1 MISLNRA
8 EGHSLNELLS
18 VCDSYVAVQ
27 ANACLAGVI
36 WLLGVSGASGNWV
49 HALLTSGVR
58 VVTGVSQ
65 SNWHSFCQS
74 EHLVDRAHR
83 LVSLERLPIKLIIAA
98 LCTFT
103 TSQ

>member
-1 MISLNRA
+1 MCGS
-8 EGHSLNELLS
+8 
-18 VCDSYVAVQ
+18 CVAVR

-58 VVTGVSQ
+58 VVTWVSQ
-65 SNWHSFCQS
+65 SNWHSLCQS
-74 EHLVDRAHR
+74 GPLVDRAHW
-83 LVSLERLPIKLIIAA
+83 LVSLERLPIKLIIVA
-98 LCTFT
+98 LYMFT